1 MKAGEQGTLGQ
12 VLSARALLQ
21 SQRRSEQAFS
31 MRSHASLI
39 ILHRCR
45 GRKTKIGRKSIGR
58 AMDRRDPTLV
68 EEIEDEVRDR
78 LLIVFPSGVTLPMV
92 PRSSDR
98 DRTHRPAP
106 GQRR

>member
-39 ILHRCR
+39 ISIDVAVDS
-45 GRKTKIGRKSIGR
+45 RK
-58 AMDRRDPTLV
+58 
-68 EEIEDEVRDR
+68 
-78 LLIVFPSGVTLPMV
+78 
-92 PRSSDR
+92 
-98 DRTHRPAP
+98 
-106 GQRR
+106 